1 VASTENRITPP
12 ASRWRRA
19 ATRRNAFGV
28 VGLVVI
34 VATFA
39 FFLPQIADYRDVWAV
54 MKDISWPW
62 IAALIAVTVLNIV
75 TFAPPW
81 QVTLPGLGFRLALAM
96 SQAATALSIV
106 VPGGAAVGLA
116 GSYGML
122 RSLGFGGRAVGRSVT
137 LVSLWNQFANL
148 AYPIV
153 AVFLLTASG
162 GQSAALVTAAFV
174 GVAVLGVA
182 LTALVLVLATD
193 RMAGD
198 IGDLAAKFTSWA
210 LARIGKPPVGWGGT
224 SFERFRSD
232 TAGLL
237 GRRWHLLT
245 LATLA
250 GSLTVF
256 LVFLV
261 SLRALDVTGSE
272 VSAVEAFAAW
282 ALVRLIGSIPIT
294 PGGVGIIE
302 LGLTGALVG
311 FGGPNAGVVAA
322 VLVFRFLTM
331 VPTLALGL
339 LAAATWQRQRR
350 SGPAPAQNTR

>member
-1 VASTENRITPP
+1 MASTENITPP

-28 VGLVVI
+28 VGVLVI

-39 FFLPQIADYRDVWAV
+39 FFLPRIADYRDVWAV
-54 MKDISWPW
+54 MKGVSWPW
-62 IAALIAVTVLNIV
+62 IAALCLATVLNIV

-81 QVTLPGLGFRLALAM
+81 QVTLSGLGFRRALSM

-122 RSLGFGGRAVGRSVT
+122 RSLGFSGRAVGRSVT

-148 AYPIV
+148 AYPVV

-182 LTALVLVLATD
+182 VTALVLVLVGD

-198 IGDLAAKFTSWA
+198 IGDLTAKLTSWV
-210 LARIGKPPVGWGGT
+210 LARIGKPPVGWGGA
-224 SFERFRSD
+224 SFERFRDD
-232 TAGLL
+232 TADLL

-261 SLRALDVTGSE
+261 SLRALDVSGSE

-294 PGGVGIIE
+294 PGGIGIVE

-311 FGGPNAGVVAA
+311 FGGGNAEVVAA

-339 LAAATWQRQRR
+339 LAAATWRRQRR
-350 SGPAPAQNTR
+350 ARPAAAQNAR

>member
-1 VASTENRITPP
+1 MPPP

-19 ATRRNAFGV
+19 ATRRNALGAVGV
-28 VGLVVI
+28 LVI

-39 FFLPQIADYRDVWAV
+39 FFLPRIADYRDVWEV
-54 MKDISWPW
+54 IKGLSWPW
-62 IAALIAVTVLNIV
+62 IAALIAVTVLNVI

-81 QVTLPGLGFRLALAM
+81 QVTLPGLGFRRALAT

-122 RSLGFGGRAVGRSVT
+122 RSLGFDGRAVGRSVT

-162 GQSAALVTAAFV
+162 GQSAALITAAFV

-182 LTALVLVLATD
+182 VTALVLVLVGD

-198 IGDLAAKFTSWA
+198 IGDLTARVTNWV
-210 LARIGKPPVGWGGT
+210 LARIGKPPVGWGGA
-224 SFERFRSD
+224 SFERFRAD
-232 TAGLL
+232 TTDLL

-294 PGGVGIIE
+294 PGGIGIVE

-311 FGGPNAGVVAA
+311 FGGDNAGVVAA

-339 LAAATWQRQRR
+339 LAAATWRRQRR
-350 SGPAPAQNTR
+350 ARPAPAQNTR